1 MSTWVLATE
10 GPVMERN
17 RCTHCRNPIRHG
29 GDVSG
34 PSSDLQKSWF
44 HPDCWATVQS
54 AKQKDYVRAVE
65 TRGLEALLAPY
76 ISAAPTGSK
85 VGLAVAQ
92 AVASPVAHVVAQG
105 KPTDLRVVSSAS
117 PLERPKSA

>member
-1 MSTWVLATE
+1 VLA
-10 GPVMERN
+10 
-17 RCTHCRNPIRHG
+17 
-29 GDVSG
+29 
-34 PSSDLQKSWF
+34 PSPGREPSWF
-44 HPDCWATVQS
+44 HPDCWATVQT

-85 VGLAVAQ
+85 AVGLAVAQ
-92 AVASPVAHVVAQG
+92 AVAPPVAHVVAQA
-105 KPTDLRVVSSAS
+105 KPTDLRAVSSAS